1 MGGGEQ
7 KMPLALGDL
16 VKAPFFI
23 ILVVGAVIATIGL
36 TFKSKDQ

>member
-1 MGGGEQ
+1 MT
-7 KMPLALGDL
+7 AGDL

-23 ILVVGAVIATIGL
+23 IIVIAAVIATIGL

>member
-1 MGGGEQ
+1 MGVL
-7 KMPLALGDL
+7 LATSDL

-23 ILVVGAVIATIGL
+23 ILVVAAVIATLGL

>member
-1 MGGGEQ
+1 MA
-7 KMPLALGDL
+7 LALGDI

-23 ILVVGAVIATIGL
+23 ILVVLAVIATLGL